1 MSQQNPDLTGESTSH
16 DRASS
21 NEVVSNTG
29 ADDAPKSLREYAQTT
44 VINTV
49 PPLLGYYGLRL
60 CGVTPYLALVGAI
73 VVATAQGLYMMVRK
87 RKVEPLNI
95 AVLLCAVASLTVAF
109 TTKNPRIVQCTEL
122 IPVTTIVWSLVASGL
137 ARKPAS
143 KSITGAIVP
152 SLNDAALPQRGWTR
166 ADIDNWHK
174 LHSRLSVRIGILCG
188 LFPVLAVAWIFT
200 MSPDLSQILI
210 MTVGPG
216 ILIASIGTATTLFRK
231 FVRTADQ
238 AAAERA
244 GDPADVSAE

>member
-1 MSQQNPDLTGESTSH
+1 MSQQNPDKTGESTPT
-16 DRASS
+16 
-21 NEVVSNTG
+21 TG
-29 ADDAPKSLREYAQTT
+29 IDDAPKSLREYALTT

-73 VVATAQGLYMMVRK
+73 VVATLQGLYTVVRK
-87 RKVEPLNI
+87 RKVEPMNI
-95 AVLLCAVASLTVAF
+95 AVLLCAAASLTVAF

-152 SLNDAALPQRGWTR
+152 SLTDPALPQRGWTPE
-166 ADIDNWHK
+166 DIENWHK
-174 LHSRLSVRIGILCG
+174 LHTRLSVRIGILCG

-200 MSPDLSQILI
+200 LSVDLSQILI

-216 ILIASIGTATTLFRK
+216 VLIASIGTATTLFRR
-231 FVRTADQ
+231 FVRATDQ
-238 AAAERA
+238 AAAERE
-244 GDPADVSAE
+244 GHPTDVHAE